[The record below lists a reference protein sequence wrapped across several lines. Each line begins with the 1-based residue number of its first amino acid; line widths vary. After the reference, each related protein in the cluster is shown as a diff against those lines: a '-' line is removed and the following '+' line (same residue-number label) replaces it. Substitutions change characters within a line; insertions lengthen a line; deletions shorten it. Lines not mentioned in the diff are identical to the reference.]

1 MAQPSLDFKDDL
13 VAKRLRIPR
22 LVPSGSRAKLATYV
36 QPRPRA
42 SRSVY
47 SADDKKRLE
56 AEPWRADGYGRQYRK
71 QRQRVIERQGGRC
84 SVCGRKVAE
93 KTPSGHWSCARL
105 GGQVHHDKPLRSG
118 GTSDVGNLTLVCP
131 SCHACLDAALRR
143 AEGSG
148 KSL

>member
-1 MAQPSLDFKDDL
+1 M
-13 VAKRLRIPR
+13 AKRLRIPR
-22 LVPSGSRAKLATYV
+22 LVPNGSRARLATHV
-36 QPRPRA
+36 QPRARA
-42 SRSVY
+42 SRSSY

-56 AEPWRADGYGRQYRK
+56 AEPWRANGYDRQYRK

-84 SVCGRKVAE
+84 AVCGKKVAE
-93 KTPSGHWSCARL
+93 KTPSGIWSCARL

-118 GTSDVGNLTLVCP
+118 GSSDIGNLTLVCP
-131 SCHACLDAALRR
+131 SCHASLDAALRR